1 REQDERGAVEYSFL
15 EGKREGLTEGERKGL
30 IEGKREGLI
39 EGIEI
44 ALESKYGEDASALI
58 DSVKLISSIEDL
70 ETLKNMIKQSAP
82 MEEIKEYAHKN
93 LNSF

>member
-44 ALESKYGEDASALI
+44 ALESKYGEDAFALI
-58 DSVKLISSIEDL
+58 NSVKQISSIEDL
-70 ETLKNMIKQSAP
+70 ETLKKMIKGAASV
-82 MEEIKEYAHKN
+82 EEIKTYFI
-93 LNSF
+93 SIV